1 MASSQELKMVLE
13 QMEKLNK
20 SVNDSL
26 KRTEENGSQIKSNC
40 EDISELKNKSNL
52 TDAKQEAQ
60 SAMLDE
66 CLARIEALETKQA
79 FFKKADDQD
88 RKIDDLRRKISRD
101 EMIKASCIAVLHGL
115 PLPKKISDMDINDRA
130 DIDSIAKNISV
141 GLGKEAADFIFNLNP
156 DGEFT
161 NMAVWG
167 RIPDNGNFKYPLATP
182 EIAKNSIGFFFRN
195 RIEAIHFESKVRGA
209 LISSQ
214 VARKSNDFAHL
225 EIGTYAESPRVRALK
240 GLLLYKGRMLVENV
254 PQFSK
259 YRVVW
264 RGGARRDAQEPAD
277 LILELKAS
285 KDFMEGEKRSFF
297 FGEDGVLLRSPWT
310 DQKNIKLSDVNQTWF
325 AKMPE
330 ANQRAVVLTNQAT
343 GEKRITKRPRDSPG
357 TSGNPAKI
365 SIPHEFS
372 CQVMSCAKTFRSKA
386 GLNEHS
392 KIEHKS
398 DKAED
403 NVDDENEDIEDPD
416 KIIEV
421 ESEILSSSIL
431 AKIDSVDQEKGKG
444 EDDTF
449 KNHQGRKARRTYER
463 KEKNGVKNTIP
474 QKAPFQVK
482 AQIPDLQKKITSFAS
497 TAEKLSLA
505 SSSTFASATAFPK
518 PKLK

>member
-1 MASSQELKMVLE
+1 MASSEELKMVLE

-40 EDISELKNKSNL
+40 EDISDLKSKSSL
-52 TDAKQEAQ
+52 TEAKQEAQ
-60 SAMLDE
+60 SARLDE

-79 FFKKADDQD
+79 FFKRADDQD
-88 RKIDDLRRKISRD
+88 RKIDDLKRKISRE

-115 PLPKKISDMDINDRA
+115 PLPKKIGDMDINDRA
-130 DIDSIAKNISV
+130 DIDSIAKILSN
-141 GLGKEAADFIFNLNP
+141 GLGKEAHDFIFNLNP

-161 NMAVWG
+161 NMSAWG
-167 RIPDNGNFKYPLATP
+167 RIPDNDNFKYPLRTP
-182 EIAKNSIGFFFRN
+182 ETAKNSIGFFFRN
-195 RIEAIHFESKVRGA
+195 RIQAIHFESKIRGA

-214 VARKSNDFAHL
+214 AARKSNDFAHL

-254 PQFSK
+254 PQFAK

-297 FGEDGVLLRSPWT
+297 FGEDGGLLRNPWT

-325 AKMPE
+325 AKIPE
-330 ANQRAVVLTNQAT
+330 ANQRAVISTNEAT
-343 GEKRITKRPRDSPG
+343 NEKRSIKRPRDSPG
-357 TSGNPAKI
+357 TSGNPAKN
-365 SIPHEFS
+365 PHEFS
-372 CQVMSCAKTFRSKA
+372 CQVVSCAQIFRSRA

-392 KIEHKS
+392 KTEHKS

-403 NVDDENEDIEDPD
+403 KEDDEDDDNEDPD
-416 KIIEV
+416 KIVEV
-421 ESEILSSSIL
+421 ESEILNNSIL
-431 AKIDSVDQEKGKG
+431 AKLDSVSQVKGKG
-444 EDDTF
+444 EDDGF
-449 KNHQGRKARRTYER
+449 KNHQGRKARRTIER
-463 KEKNGVKNTIP
+463 KEKNGVRNIIP
-474 QKAPFQVK
+474 QKIPLQIK
-482 AQIPDLQKKITSFAS
+482 AQVPDLQKKITSFAS

-505 SSSTFASATAFPK
+505 SSSSFASATAFPK